1 MRTDRPRF
9 WVNLLGNQ
17 LVWLCA
23 VAGASRGRQWPALL
37 AASLYIGSQLLTSP
51 HPRLDLRLLTLALG
65 CAWLVDASAA
75 ASGTVHYDAALLG
88 WAPPPWIMALWAAF
102 AMTLTTSMRFLQRHA
117 ALPLLFGLLLAP
129 LAYLSAA
136 RGFGAVQFAAPA
148 WKGLLLL
155 GIGWSIALSLLCWAA
170 RRGVR
175 STTPPP
181 LAGASP

>member
-102 AMTLTTSMRFLQRHA
+102 AMTLTTSMRFLLRHP
-117 ALPLLFGLLLAP
+117 ALPILFGLLLAP
-129 LAYLSAA
+129 LAYLSAS
-136 RGFGAVQFAAPA
+136 RGFEAVQFRAPA
-148 WKGLLLL
+148 WQGLLVL
-155 GIGWSIALSLLCWAA
+155 GMGWSIALSLLCAAA
-170 RRGVR
+170 RRWSR
-175 STTPPP
+175 PSDHPP
-181 LAGASP
+181 LAGASS